1 MKRFFNVCEVQIR
14 NGCIPPARVVSITY
28 KHVGE
33 SERDDQMSRKG
44 KKKKCK
50 DSAAV
55 LIVNLPVL
63 EVWEK
68 AVTQSVNKCIN

>member
-1 MKRFFNVCEVQIR
+1 MSVKSRYVMAAYPQRVWSVLPINMSVK
-14 NGCIPPARVVSITY
+14 ARGTIKY
-28 KHVGE
+28 HAR
-33 SERDDQMSRKG
+33 ER
-44 KKKKCK
+44 KKKCK